1 MKGRKRTELVQS
13 TRAKKNTHT
22 NRPTDLLSK
31 LMKQV
36 DNILQKCR
44 FEWFCLDFQGFTYRY
59 GEFGNFKNDSRLIGK
74 SKRGIRI
81 HEKMYEF

>member
-1 MKGRKRTELVQS
+1 MEKEVRLCLKSPMKGRKRTELVQS

-36 DNILQKCR
+36 DNILQKMQIEMVLHR
-44 FEWFCLDFQGFTYRY
+44 FSVLYIQY
-59 GEFGNFKNDSRLIGK
+59 
-74 SKRGIRI
+74 KRIW
-81 HEKMYEF
+81 